1 MAATVVDVTEVDFAA
16 AVLDESRRRPVV
28 VDFWAAWCGPCKVLG
43 PTLERLAAESGGSW
57 LLAKVDVDQNQRLA
71 QQYGVQGIPTVVAF
85 RDGQAVDRFTGAVPE
100 SQVRSFVES
109 VVPTELDV
117 TAAAAELALDNG
129 ELEDAERGF
138 RSVLSED
145 PAHEIAGL
153 GLATILLDRDDAP
166 GALEVLAGLPR
177 SQDVRRMEAA
187 ARLWAGSHDV
197 AALTAAAESG
207 TDTDRIAYAK
217 ALSVQGDPAEA
228 MRILVEIVGG
238 RGDLAEDARTSLL
251 DLFEILGNDHPL
263 VSEYRRKLA
272 SALF

>member
-129 ELEDAERGF
+129 ELKDAERGF

>member
-1 MAATVVDVTEVDFAA
+1 MANTVIDVTEADFVG

-43 PTLERLAAESGGSW
+43 PTLERLANEADGSW

-85 RDGQAVDRFTGAVPE
+85 RGGQVVDRFTGALPE
-100 SQVRSFVES
+100 PQVRSFVGS
-109 VVPTELDV
+109 VVPTELDM

-129 ELEDAERGF
+129 EVDDAERGF

-145 PAHEIAGL
+145 PAHETAGL
-153 GLATILLDRDDAP
+153 GLAGILLDRDDAT
-166 GALEVLAGLPR
+166 GALEVLARLPR

-187 ARLWAGSHDV
+187 ARLWAGTNDV
-197 AALTAAAESG
+197 AALAEAAESG
-207 TDTDRIAYAK
+207 SDADRIAYAK

-228 MRILVEIVGG
+228 MRLLVEIVGA
-238 RGDLAEDARTSLL
+238 RGEPAEEARTSLL